1 MNRRTLLG
9 TLALLAPGSVLGADR
24 VLKVGFIAARNRPP
38 KVGLDATS
46 GLLEGLRGIGH
57 AEGADFVVD
66 WRFAGNDPAEIDR
79 AARELAAAAVD
90 VIVTEGT
97 VATLAA
103 QQASARIPIVFATAA
118 DPLRNG
124 LVKSLTRPG
133 GTTTGVSLGSGDT
146 GLKQLELLQA
156 VVPGLKRVGAVVNP
170 GNPSAR
176 VVVETIRGGA
186 AQRGLDL
193 SVQEIGRLADVEPA
207 LERAGRGGVAAL
219 LIVPDSLFLQERV
232 RIARLAVARSLPSV
246 GSSREYAEAGC
257 LMSYGEDLRENYRRA
272 AGHVDRIWKGAS
284 PGELPVIQVL
294 RPLLVVNKRTARA
307 LGLQLPPDLLVL
319 ADQVIE

>member
-9 TLALLAPGSVLGADR
+9 ALALLAPGSVLGADR